1 MGKPPLEIDFG
12 ASATGGM
19 AKKAATL
26 MTQEMLVSE
35 NSAMVTTLA
44 RVIAGEGRCPPLQV
58 YLCEYSSLLSWDGGG
73 GGDGRSGMKRTRV
86 MPPPPGERATGSH
99 AVAGDSIE
107 LWFLV

>member
-1 MGKPPLEIDFG
+1 MGKPPLEIDFV

-19 AKKAATL
+19 AKKAAALT
-26 MTQEMLVSE
+26 TQEMLVSE

-44 RVIAGEGRCPPLQV
+44 RVIAGEGRRPPLQV

-73 GGDGRSGMKRTRV
+73 DGGSGMKRTRV
-86 MPPPPGERATGSH
+86 MPPPPSERATGSH